1 MRDQCGIEIVIL
13 SEATSRNIH
22 VGERLRAGQ
31 TRICTRH
38 TCHDV

>member
-13 SEATSRNIH
+13 SKATSHNVY
-22 VGERLRAGQ
+22 VGERLRVVQ

-38 TCHDV
+38 TRHDV